1 VIYSIIHKTLYEYAD
16 AVNLSHNLVRA
27 RPRNHSSQTCRWHEL
42 AVTPVPTIRGERRDY
57 FGNHVSWLS
66 LQEPHTLLT
75 VESRSE
81 VEVRLELRPDLSQGS
96 SWEQAAAMS
105 AGSTSPETIA
115 VRQFTFDSLYGR
127 RLPELA
133 AYALSSF
140 PPDRPLL
147 ECAFDLTRRIHA
159 DFKYLPGSTKVGTP
173 SLEVLRI
180 RKGVCQDF
188 AHLAIGCLR
197 ALGLAARYVSGYL
210 VTTPPPGRPRL
221 AGADA
226 SHAWIGVF
234 TPDFGWVDF
243 DPTNGVMPLDSHIT
257 VAWGRDYDDVGPIRG
272 ILIGGQRQRLD
283 VSVDVVPVENVS

>member
-1 VIYSIIHKTLYEYAD
+1 VIYRVVHKTLYEYAD

-27 RPRNHSSQTCRWHEL
+27 RPRNHSAQTCRWYEL
-42 AVTPVPTIRGERRDY
+42 VVSPVPAIRGERRDY

-75 VESRSE
+75 IESRAE
-81 VEVRLELRPDLSQGS
+81 VEVRLELRPDLSQGD
-96 SWEQAAAMS
+96 SWEQVAAMI
-105 AGSTSPETIA
+105 AGSTAPEAIA
-115 VRQFTFDSLYGR
+115 ARQFTFDSLYGR

-140 PPDRPLL
+140 PSGRPLL
-147 ECAFDLTRRIHA
+147 RCAFDLTERIHA

-197 ALGLAARYVSGYL
+197 SLGLAARYVSGYL
-210 VTTPPPGRPRL
+210 ATRPPVGKPRMV
-221 AGADA
+221 GADA
-226 SHAWIGVF
+226 SHAWISVF

-283 VSVDVVPVENVS
+283 VSVDVAPLESAS